1 MLSRV
6 ESALER
12 LGQAVM
18 RLEEAGVSHLEV
30 LVASG
35 GDDAQVQQ
43 LTAELAAMRA
53 DYEELQLTS
62 QNASGRIDAAIGR
75 LRAVLEA

>member
-12 LGQAVM
+12 LGQAVA
-18 RLEEAGVSHLEV
+18 RLEQAGATRLDA
-30 LVASG
+30 LMASG
-35 GDDAQVQQ
+35 DQDQVAH
-43 LTAELAAMRA
+43 LSAELAAMRA
-53 DYEELQLTS
+53 NYEELQLTS
-62 QNASGRIDAAIGR
+62 QSASGRIDAAIGR

>member
-12 LGQAVM
+12 LGQAVA
-18 RLEEAGVSHLEV
+18 RLEQAGAQRLDV
-30 LVASG
+30 LMASG
-35 GDDAQVQQ
+35 DQDQVMH
-43 LTAELAAMRA
+43 LSAELAAMRA
-53 DYEELQLTS
+53 NYEELQLTS
-62 QNASGRIDAAIGR
+62 QSASGRIDAAIGR

>member
-12 LGQAVM
+12 LGQAVA
-18 RLEEAGVSHLEV
+18 RLEYAGAERLDA
-30 LVASG
+30 LIAGG
-35 GDDAQVQQ
+35 GDQAQVQH
-43 LTAELAAMRA
+43 LSAELAAMRA
-53 DYEELQLTS
+53 NYEELQLTS
-62 QNASGRIDAAIGR
+62 QTASGRIDAAIGR